1 MPICKTQ
8 NVRRENFLNPPRNV
22 VPLKFDL
29 KKTKVCCQMALHV
42 QRMNKLRNNHAFV
55 KVQ

>member
-1 MPICKTQ
+1 MPICRTQ
-8 NVRRENFLNPPRNV
+8 NAKRENFLNPPRNV
-22 VPLKFDL
+22 VPFDL
-29 KKTKVCCQMALHV
+29 KKTKVRCQMALHV